1 MIHLEGK
8 CLHTHTHMYTCTCI
22 PCRHS
27 RKRWERYV
35 HGENQHLVSRE
46 ALDLLDKLLRYDHR
60 ERLSAKEAMGHPYFC
75 KSNKCVCVCMLV
87 VITLDPVLKEQALN
101 AHIPQ
106 GPFPTP
112 SGNDVLVYYKPHPPT
127 GPPTGAGAKESSD
140 NKLENE
146 GP

>member
-8 CLHTHTHMYTCTCI
+8 YLYTHVYVYMYI

-75 KSNKCVCVCMLV
+75 KSNKCVCVCVCMVV

-112 SGNDVLVYYKPHPPT
+112 SGNDVLVYHKPHPPT

>member
-1 MIHLEGK
+1 MGRINTWSVERLWIYWTSYYVMITERGYQRK
-8 CLHTHTHMYTCTCI
+8 KQWVTHT
-22 PCRHS
+22 S
-27 RKRWERYV
+27 
-35 HGENQHLVSRE
+35 VS
-46 ALDLLDKLLRYDHR
+46 LT
-60 ERLSAKEAMGHPYFC
+60 S
-75 KSNKCVCVCMLV
+75 VCVCMVV

-112 SGNDVLVYYKPHPPT
+112 SGNYVLVYYKPHPPT